1 MPEPFFVLFRCT
13 IFHNAPLHK
22 HDGVAWW
29 SYYDPAWQSI
39 ALWDITRLRLVGAP
53 KVLHHDDADVQSAAT
68 FIVRRLV

>member
-1 MPEPFFVLFRCT
+1 M
-13 IFHNAPLHK
+13 HK